1 MRCTKVLRSLS
12 GTCLTELAGLGNEL
26 SMGFKKKRIKDN
38 SKDAIPY
45 DQEVKSVGK
54 ILQLLLDDGIV

>member
-1 MRCTKVLRSLS
+1 
-12 GTCLTELAGLGNEL
+12 
-26 SMGFKKKRIKDN
+26 MGFKKKRIKDN

-54 ILQLLLDDGIV
+54 ILQLLLDDGIVWPEGIFHGFP